1 MAKEDLKLFLPD
13 MDFFSLLEQVL
24 PQYQTIAIASI
35 VTLVVYFWGIA
46 PFRTLKNTFGDKVPG
61 PMPLPFIGNMLDSMR
76 YRGLLHVQFK
86 DYHEKY
92 GNVYGMYLFGSTP
105 TLVVADLE
113 MVKQVYVKDFHSFRD
128 RPVSFVI
135 YKRHL
140 SNLTRHF

>member
-1 MAKEDLKLFLPD
+1 M
-13 MDFFSLLEQVL
+13 
-24 PQYQTIAIASI
+24 
-35 VTLVVYFWGIA
+35 
-46 PFRTLKNTFGDKVPG
+46 
-61 PMPLPFIGNMLDSMR
+61 
-76 YRGLLHVQFK
+76 QFK

-92 GNVYGMYLFGSTP
+92 GNVFGMYLFGSTP

-140 SNLTRHF
+140 TNLTRHFCRK